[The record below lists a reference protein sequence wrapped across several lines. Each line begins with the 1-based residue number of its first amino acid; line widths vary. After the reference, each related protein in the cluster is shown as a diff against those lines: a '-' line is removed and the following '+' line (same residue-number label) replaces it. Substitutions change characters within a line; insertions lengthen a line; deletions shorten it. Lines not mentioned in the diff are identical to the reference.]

1 MTKLLHTI
9 GALLLNAFGLQIFR
23 TCFANA
29 VEDEEC
35 GSLLSGPPFSSVFFS
50 IGVYVIVVNST
61 LFPRSFHAPKMVFL
75 ILYEFL
81 ATAFILEFAS
91 ACIWTPIDVLLS
103 TTLPS
108 YICHTLR
115 QLGFDGAAVSFLA
128 DKSLTTVLTYTV
140 AIAFLLLTLHVVDA
154 VDYAVLR
161 DCGTM
166 CFLTHVQEKLW
177 ARMQREFPF
186 FVEAAKGSCRC
197 KVRGK
202 RRSKS
207 RGNSGR

>member
-29 VEDEEC
+29 MEDEEC
-35 GSLLSGPPFSSVFFS
+35 ESLLSGPPFSSVFFS
-50 IGVYVIVVNST
+50 IGVYIIVVNST

-81 ATAFILEFAS
+81 AAAFILEFAL

-115 QLGFDGAAVSFLA
+115 QLGFNGAAVSFLA
-128 DKSLTTVLTYTV
+128 NKSLTTVLTYTA

-161 DCGTM
+161 DCGAM
-166 CFLTHVQEKLW
+166 CFLTHVQEKFW

-186 FVEAAKGSCRC
+186 FVQGAKGSCRC

-202 RRSKS
+202 KRSKS
-207 RGNSGR
+207 RGNNGR

>member
-35 GSLLSGPPFSSVFFS
+35 ESLLSGPPFSSVFFS

-61 LFPRSFHAPKMVFL
+61 LFPRSLHAPKMAFL

-81 ATAFILEFAS
+81 AAAFILEFAL

-108 YICHTLR
+108 YIRHTLR

-128 DKSLTTVLTYTV
+128 GKSLTTVLTYTA
-140 AIAFLLLTLHVVDA
+140 AIAFLLLALHVVDA

-161 DCGTM
+161 DCGAM
-166 CFLTHVQEKLW
+166 CFVTDVQEKLW

-186 FVEAAKGSCRC
+186 LVEGVKGTCRC

-207 RGNSGR
+207 RGSSGR